1 MINRGLYAHL
11 NNRDGY
17 GHSVEKSVLD
27 ITKYD
32 VNKYNV
38 VADKYDELQKFV
50 QANSHI
56 PNFNHLIGDV
66 FNSLHKVKPSL
77 KSKVTEEKG
86 IEFEGLEQLSSNEN
100 LIQRIMDDV
109 QYDYFNEKCSLDETL
124 SLIGTRNYSEAVL
137 NWLKENADEDLRNAL
152 EGNAPMP
159 VPSGQGGQGQGN
171 GNGQDDGQKN
181 GSSDLDAQQQV
192 MQDAINEL
200 LSQAQNNEDMQQSL
214 QNKITTARDEA
225 EDLNDKVQDIFG
237 KNSGN
242 ASASYDEIP
251 LSDKIELAELLR
263 NVGSVKEIADWCGRF
278 SFHARK
284 KQKNKK
290 ANTTIR
296 SSITIGSEIELIT
309 PMELLHLDDKDFE
322 FDVLKRIAEGKFQN
336 YSLKNRGQ
344 KAKGSL
350 IICLDESQS
359 MDGLERQSKGF
370 VLALMIIAK
379 MQKRDVV
386 YIPFSSSV
394 GKVRKFPKGKFKT
407 KDLLDMATS
416 FMNGG
421 TDFESPLRVAQ
432 EIIANDITDGDIIF
446 VTDGREKLKKAF
458 RDEFL
463 RIKKKMDFNMFS
475 LVLCDEDERKRYSKI
490 SDEIKANQVKL
501 KSCGE
506 KEALVIRNKIESL
519 YESHPLPYL
528 SDKLEMVSDL
538 TDEKSYEVFEI

>member
-1 MINRGLYAHL
+1 MINRDFYAHL
-11 NNRDGY
+11 NSREGY

-32 VNKYNV
+32 ANKYNV

-50 QANSHI
+50 QVNSHI

-77 KSKVTEEKG
+77 KSKVMEEKG
-86 IEFEGLEQLSSNEN
+86 ITFDGLEQLSANEK
-100 LIQRIMDDV
+100 LVQRIMNDDR
-109 QYDYFNEKCSLDETL
+109 YDYFNEKCCLDETL
-124 SLIGTRNYSEAVL
+124 SLIGTRNYSEAIL
-137 NWLKENADEDLRNAL
+137 NWMKENADEDLRDAL

-159 VPSGQGGQGQGN
+159 VPNDLGGQGQGN
-171 GNGQDDGQKN
+171 RHDDGQGN
-181 GSSDLDAQQQV
+181 GSSELNAQQQA
-192 MQDAINEL
+192 MQDAINKL
-200 LSQAQNNEDMQQSL
+200 LNQAENDEDMLQSL
-214 QNKITTARDEA
+214 QDKITTARDQA
-225 EDLNDKVQDIFG
+225 EDLNDKVQNIFG
-237 KNSGN
+237 KSSGN

-251 LSDKIELAELLR
+251 LSDKIELADLLR

-296 SSITIGSEIELIT
+296 SGITIGSEIELIT
-309 PMELLHLDDKDFE
+309 PMELLYLDDNDLE
-322 FDVLKRIAEGKFQN
+322 VDVLKRIAEGKFQN

-344 KAKGSL
+344 KGRGSL

-359 MDGLERQSKGF
+359 MNGLERQSKGF

-394 GKVRKFPKGKFKT
+394 GKVRKFPKGKFKA
-407 KDLLDMATS
+407 KDLLEIATT

-446 VTDGREKLKKAF
+446 VTDGQDSLKKTF

-475 LVLCDEDERKRYSKI
+475 LVLCDENERKRYSKI

-506 KEALVIRNKIESL
+506 KETLAIRDKIESL

-538 TDEKSYEVFEI
+538 TDEKSYEAFEI